1 MKPSK
6 NPKNRTIQ
14 QLIALVV
21 IGIFAVVTWFNNEQK
36 ASKESESKPAITKS
50 SEPNNTTAQPT
61 TKVDV
66 PSQLGNYDTN
76 MARDNLGQNKN
87 ASVDYYMLAL
97 SWSPSF
103 CENQRNKNNGEI
115 PQHLAF
121 QCNQAAQLGWVIHG
135 LWPQS
140 ATARDASDH
149 PRFCQGDL
157 PKLPES
163 LIKQYMPESPGA
175 SLLQGQWEKHGACA
189 FNSAE
194 DYFAKQKQLF
204 RSLNLPGQELS
215 RKELFAWMK
224 KFNPQLK
231 DAYLGA
237 SKNELYIC
245 YDKSW
250 NVMDCPR

>member
-1 MKPSK
+1 MKKSTSSQ
-6 NPKNRTIQ
+6 NRTLRQ
-14 QLIALVV
+14 
-21 IGIFAVVTWFNNEQK
+21 GIFVAIITLLATVTWFNNERK
-36 ASKESESKPAITKS
+36 EASVSESATNAASVPA
-50 SEPNNTTAQPT
+50 
-61 TKVDV
+61 D
-66 PSQLGNYDTN
+66 LGNYDTK
-76 MARDNLGQNKN
+76 MANDNLGQNKN
-87 ASVDYYMLAL
+87 APVDYYMLAL

-103 CENQRNKNNGEI
+103 CEMQRNKNNGEV
-115 PQHLAF
+115 PKHLAF

-135 LWPQS
+135 LWPQ
-140 ATARDASDH
+140 AANARSASDH

-157 PKLPES
+157 PKLPED

-175 SLLQGQWEKHGACA
+175 NLLQGQWEKHGACA
-189 FNSAE
+189 FNNAS

-237 SKNELYIC
+237 SKNERNSS